1 MNTEPLMSWLMS
13 SQDKRIKLQALVA
26 SILIAATSYIAI
38 QETTITAKR
47 ENSYKTILAAQQ
59 VQNDEAVLKA
69 SKDFF
74 ENQSFI
80 AKDERIPQIAQIYQ
94 ESLVRWFA
102 QQPKAEMT
110 KNKQEYIDLYKQLE
124 KNLPAT

>member
-1 MNTEPLMSWLMS
+1 MNTESVIPWLIS

-26 SILIAATSYIAI
+26 TVLIAATSYIAI
-38 QETTITAKR
+38 RETTIIAKR
-47 ENSYKTILAAQQ
+47 ENSYQTILAAQQ

-74 ENQSFI
+74 QNQSFVGT
-80 AKDERIPQIAQIYQ
+80 DERIPQIAQIYQ
-94 ESLVRWFA
+94 ESLVRWFS
-102 QQPKAEMT
+102 QQPKADMT
-110 KNKQEYIDLYKQLE
+110 QDKQEYINLYKQLE

>member
-1 MNTEPLMSWLMS
+1 MNTESVIPWLMS

-26 SILIAATSYIAI
+26 TVLIAATSYIAI
-38 QETTITAKR
+38 RETTITAKR
-47 ENSYKTILAAQQ
+47 ENSYQTILAAQQ

-74 ENQSFI
+74 QNQSFVGT
-80 AKDERIPQIAQIYQ
+80 DERIPQIAQIYQ
-94 ESLVRWFA
+94 ESLVRWFS
-102 QQPKAEMT
+102 QQPKADMT
-110 KNKQEYIDLYKQLE
+110 QDKQEYINLYKQLE